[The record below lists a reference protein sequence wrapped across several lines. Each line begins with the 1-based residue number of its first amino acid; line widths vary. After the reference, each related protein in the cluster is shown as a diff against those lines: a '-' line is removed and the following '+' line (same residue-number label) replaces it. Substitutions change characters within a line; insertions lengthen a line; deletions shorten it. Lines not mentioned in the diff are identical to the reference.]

1 MVSPESAGSTVVANA
16 LLQQAFRGH
25 GLISRLQGKMRNRRD
40 PMGTTRRWAERAER
54 QSEVRSVKV
63 NWESDQFIVVMK
75 RGRLPL
81 AVDMVERR
89 D

>member
-1 MVSPESAGSTVVANA
+1 
-16 LLQQAFRGH
+16 
-25 GLISRLQGKMRNRRD
+25 
-40 PMGTTRRWAERAER
+40 MGTIRRWAERAER
-54 QSEVRSVKV
+54 QSKARSVKV

-75 RGRLPL
+75 RGRLRL